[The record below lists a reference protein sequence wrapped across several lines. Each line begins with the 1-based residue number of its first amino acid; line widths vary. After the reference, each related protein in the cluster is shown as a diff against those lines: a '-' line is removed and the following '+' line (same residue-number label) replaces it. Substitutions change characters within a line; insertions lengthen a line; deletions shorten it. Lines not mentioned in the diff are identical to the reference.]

1 MREPRSASGRAK
13 WISEGIPKSAKKH
26 IGEWMST
33 TKGGGQST
41 RLAPSFGE
49 TPFLDWMYTVG
60 GEDYC
65 SVIG

>member
-1 MREPRSASGRAK
+1 
-13 WISEGIPKSAKKH
+13 
-26 IGEWMST
+26 MST